1 MSASSLLRRVSAVVL
16 AVLVL
21 GIAAAPS
28 ASASA
33 TLPGTVHTERAQV
46 GPYEVTL
53 GFSVWPVRA
62 MQSLEFT
69 FGPDGGIGG
78 KSGTVTE
85 ISPSGAA
92 KQETLKR
99 HPRDRTLWGL
109 DVHSVPDAGTWT
121 YRFEIDGPQGHGTGE
136 IGLDVLEQPGPP
148 IAPMWVIGLIPAA
161 LAVTFL
167 VMAWLRNR
175 VPRKEEL
182 VPIGYR
188 T

>member
-1 MSASSLLRRVSAVVL
+1 MSAGRLLRRASAVAL
-16 AVLVL
+16 AVLVV
-21 GIAAAPS
+21 GIAAAPA
-28 ASASA
+28 ASAST
-33 TLPGTVHTERAQV
+33 TLPETVHTERVQV

-62 MQSLEFT
+62 MRSLEFT
-69 FGPDGGIGG
+69 FGPDGGIAG

-85 ISPSGAA
+85 VSPSGAA
-92 KQETLKR
+92 KQKTLKR

-109 DVHSVPDAGTWT
+109 DVHSVPDPGTWT

-136 IGLDVLEQPGPP
+136 IRLDVLEQPGPP
-148 IAPMWVIGLIPAA
+148 IAPMWAIGLIPAA

-167 VMAWLRNR
+167 VTVWLRHR

-188 T
+188 N

>member
-1 MSASSLLRRVSAVVL
+1 MSASRLLRRASAVTL
-16 AVLVL
+16 AVLAL
-21 GIAAAPS
+21 GIAAAPAAI
-28 ASASA
+28 AST
-33 TLPGTVHTERAQV
+33 TLPETVHIERVQV

-69 FGPDGGIGG
+69 FGPDGGIAG

-85 ISPSGAA
+85 VSPSGAA
-92 KQETLKR
+92 KRNTLSR

-109 DVHSVPDAGTWT
+109 DVHSVPDPGTWT
-121 YRFEIDGPQGHGTGE
+121 YRFEIHGPQGHGAGE

-161 LAVTFL
+161 LAVAFL
-167 VMAWLRNR
+167 VTAWLRQGS
-175 VPRKEEL
+175 PRTEEA
-182 VPIGYR
+182 VPIRYR
-188 T
+188 S